1 MGIFGKNKGKSY
13 SFDYSIQVHSL
24 RPWPAT
30 GGPLFISWQRG
41 SAKRGNT
48 APVNPTTTPGVASA
62 EYRFEDRLSIS
73 ATLYSVRIYLACL
86 QPDGYTKLLHHF
98 STALTVLCMH
108 LAGGVQGQR

>member
-1 MGIFGKNKGKSY
+1 MGIFSKNKGKSY

-48 APVNPTTTPGVASA
+48 APVNPTTTPGVPSA

-73 ATLYSVRIYLACL
+73 ATLYSVRMDLPCL
-86 QPDGYTKLLHHF
+86 QMITRQPEKQLLF
-98 STALTVLCMH
+98 SDSKCADTV
-108 LAGGVQGQR
+108 GGLQRQR